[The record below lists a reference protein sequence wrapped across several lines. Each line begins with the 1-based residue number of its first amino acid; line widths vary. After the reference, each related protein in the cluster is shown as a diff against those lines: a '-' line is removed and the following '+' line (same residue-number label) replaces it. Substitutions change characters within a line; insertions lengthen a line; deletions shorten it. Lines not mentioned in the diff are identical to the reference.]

1 MDPENAR
8 STPHLQHALALP
20 AKQRLG
26 VLRGLAVPHF
36 NLYNR
41 ENLRSYD
48 YRVELPSGK
57 VIPNIG
63 ETLLPSFGLTWE
75 F

>member
-1 MDPENAR
+1 MDIRATR
-8 STPHLQHALALP
+8 TFQVGRG
-20 AKQRLG
+20 RLIAFLD
-26 VLRGLAVPHF
+26 VF

-48 YRVELPSGK
+48 YRVELPSGR
-57 VIPNIG
+57 VVQNIG
-63 ETLLPSFGLTWE
+63 ETLLPVLPSFGVTWE

>member
-1 MDPENAR
+1 MRCHPDHGR
-8 STPHLQHALALP
+8 SPL
-20 AKQRLG
+20 
-26 VLRGLAVPHF
+26 VLSGASIV
-36 NLYNR
+36 LYNR

-48 YRVELPSGK
+48 YKVELPAGR

-63 ETLLPSFGLTWE
+63 ETLLPILPSFGLTWE

>member
-1 MDPENAR
+1 MRCHPDHGR
-8 STPHLQHALALP
+8 SPLELSGASV
-20 AKQRLG
+20 
-26 VLRGLAVPHF
+26 VL
-36 NLYNR
+36 YDR

-48 YRVELPSGK
+48 YRVELPSGR

-63 ETLLPSFGLTWE
+63 ETLLPILLSFGLTWE

>member
-1 MDPENAR
+1 LELSGA
-8 STPHLQHALALP
+8 SV
-20 AKQRLG
+20 
-26 VLRGLAVPHF
+26 VL
-36 NLYNR
+36 YDR

-48 YRVELPSGK
+48 YRVELPSGR

-63 ETLLPSFGLTWE
+63 ETLLPILLSFGLTWE